1 MTIILYFSVVF
12 LTILLFLS
20 IFTSIPEN
28 LRKKIAQI
36 QEEKSREKYPDYW
49 TAYDKVEECKKHEA
63 LALLK
68 IEKIKK
74 QIDETRKEL
83 DYLPKEEAKKV
94 EATRL
99 YNLRKTYFYA
109 KGAYCNAHE
118 ETEKAQKILTENTPK
133 RKAK

>member
-1 MTIILYFSVVF
+1 MAIILCFSVVF
-12 LTILLFLS
+12 LMVLLCLS
-20 IFTSIPEN
+20 IFTSIPED
-28 LRKKIAQI
+28 LHKKIAQI

-49 TAYDKVEECKKHEA
+49 AAYDKVEECKKREA

-74 QIDETRKEL
+74 QIDATRKEL
-83 DYLPKEEAKKV
+83 GYLPKEEVEKI

-109 KGAYCNAHE
+109 KGAYLNVHE
-118 ETEKAQKILTENTPK
+118 ETEKAQKTLIENTPK
-133 RKAK
+133 RKVK